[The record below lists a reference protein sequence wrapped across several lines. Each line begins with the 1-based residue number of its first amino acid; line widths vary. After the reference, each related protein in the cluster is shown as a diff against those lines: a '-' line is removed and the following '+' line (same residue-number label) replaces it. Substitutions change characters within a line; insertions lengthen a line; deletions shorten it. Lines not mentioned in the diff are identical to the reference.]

1 MGNAS
6 SSEDVEEEHVL
17 PCVSPQVQTGEDSTT
32 ADESLTNFSSLF
44 QPDSLYKALLAI
56 REPPGSALSR
66 KKDGMIRWLSG
77 LADKDEYSVNMVQV
91 VEHLTGKGV
100 SREEAVE
107 FFSEVDREGEGH
119 VDIAYLLMVLKD
131 RPVDPMQ
138 ALVPC
143 HQMPGPLEVYL
154 SSKCGQSEA
163 GRKLVQFLQARRVQP
178 VSLVVSSMNQ
188 IINHQ
193 VTREKLVQ
201 GRYHM
206 LLQREE
212 DFMEE
217 GGKDDGFSSRERV
230 VVSKCYSKIESSS
243 SQHQIK
249 HLTDNRMDSYWQS
262 SGSPRSHWIRLC
274 MLPGMAVRELAVS
287 VQSGDDSYMP
297 RTIVV
302 SVGSSDNR
310 LAEIKTVQ
318 VPRDKTGPVLLV
330 RNLGRVYQY
339 VQINI
344 RGCHSDGCD
353 CRVRGLH
360 VKGTKVV
367 EEHKKPSVLDTMAT
381 WYINLLASTAQA
393 AFPVAPQLRQT
404 LMSHSRS
411 ALGSLQPLVL
421 SPTSH
426 ARPKFLSPFVIREMQ
441 TMLGTLSSAEEA
453 SDLIPTDSLEVLL
466 TFSVAHGN
474 VNSILDCLHILK
486 GFRSTE
492 LKLEKLLHN
501 MEDVKKTKYL
511 LHSEAVM
518 LSVVSC
524 SGGSK
529 DENHKPEN
537 LLTNDIS
544 NTSAAPYVSAGKTTV
559 AAVIQQKDGLV
570 MSPTRL
576 VVQVPSAE
584 NAASLCLLFLLE
596 EEPQKEWLE
605 TLDNHKGWNEEEYC
619 QLLQEKE
626 GSGLLARM
634 EFSKETPQMDMPPD
648 VSRRGK
654 SLVVVMR
661 TTAKEVEAVALQAV
675 GVFGHCTSAEE
686 ERDAQFFKI
695 MDSLAPLDTEGG
707 VTGGV
712 VLCRVLVFLS
722 VLLQDL
728 ARLMHRRRLAS
739 LEPSMISEPHLAVED
754 LSLQKIWRIY
764 LPLASTTEDPHLSL
778 LVLWLLKSALPF
790 IQPEKP
796 SKEGDG
802 GSESTSSAILSHLCT
817 LLDREEEGQS
827 PATRSLAQEIVVKGV
842 VVFFPDAK
850 ARRDYLLEMIE
861 SVLSERQP
869 RSWWLKFEALCQY
882 FSTTDANSLLCLPT
896 KMEEGAPVDTDRAS
910 ELMTT
915 MLTVARRES
924 QLSLSSGKPRPEN
937 LVSLLCAL
945 QASLFFWCRKNIA
958 EDAVQ
963 KLLLKYVEKLVTAS
977 DMVLKE
983 IAVLESGKEDKMKAL
998 QNSLLTRTLAEML
1011 VFLPTIVKSP
1021 LPRPRLLDTLYP
1033 LVPGLQS
1040 AISSSP
1046 TASPPLA
1053 GVDSVQDLK
1062 QSVVGVW
1069 TRESSHNYENNA
1081 HTTEEFV
1088 CPSATKFVVEFDSR
1102 CVTERRYDYLEFT
1115 DVTGAKQKFDGKF
1128 NSEHW
1133 PRTAEFPGPK
1143 LQFLF
1148 HSDGS
1153 NNEWGYLFT
1162 LKAYGQAAPSLHWL
1176 LDLQLSLTRLLG
1188 QLTSATLSMKTL
1200 MTEPS
1205 EKQKEEQTE
1214 EALLTRSD
1222 LWRTLFRGGYML
1234 GKLTRSLSEAHTAS
1248 PATSELNSRLHDMA
1262 NGEKGGSKQLLDRLR
1277 ETEKGPYYGGDKV
1290 DRAVNAVFAALIW
1303 HCQELR
1309 EELAT
1314 WRGPS
1319 QPPSSLLREAFSTA
1333 EALRRELVEARQ
1345 KVLEAKEEED
1355 NGEKKAEIDEDSP
1368 LVSCHDKA
1376 LFLLKFAGLSRVDQE
1391 GGIGRDEKVD
1401 NSSAVSTVGRLKQQL
1416 SLGGLAKP
1424 RRKPASFELVLSFVK
1439 NEAIT
1444 EKKVH
1449 DLLQERQELARCVAQ
1464 AYTFAANYLTAI
1476 SVENMFELPGLMFL
1490 QQLVSNQRH
1499 FPIHYA
1505 AKLDGCGLD
1514 LENHVRKAYRLLL
1527 QQLLEGLSAFSHP
1540 PSVEYSR
1547 ARLLVNIITCHL
1559 LDVQWQNYDHL
1570 LLTDLQISDF
1580 LFQSAIMSTQT
1591 DEKKR
1596 ADKFEGE
1603 EAMLTRYALHTAFM
1617 EKVKELGGA
1626 DVMGLQQL
1634 QLYKDSEWEGDLFIE
1649 AKTWPPSA
1657 HISVQCDGCQ
1667 TLIRE
1672 GLFYHNMEM
1681 KNTSF
1686 DLCPQCFKSGFRPE
1700 NHSPDLLYLA
1710 MGHFS
1715 CSHCKLFILTHRF
1728 HSSSQYID
1736 LCLGC
1741 FRKEE
1746 ARGISDKWTVY
1757 LLSEVPATGS
1767 AYRYLTTDP
1776 EASKPLI
1783 YEDGWLTS
1791 TGPSVDLMVYH
1802 QQHCWLLFNS
1812 LCLNMAQ
1819 CLNTK
1824 QSASQGQ
1831 KSYREEACRN
1841 LLRCLRQLAFILH
1854 TAVLVKWEEE
1864 AKEKE
1869 QEKKQAS
1876 KSDTSSEDKEKDG
1889 AEQPCKDEGAVSTE
1903 AATAETLSSAAP
1915 LDNGEMD
1922 IPTER
1927 EDPISAASRQMS
1939 QDGLK
1944 STSAEKTFS
1953 LLFLNPSLYAL
1964 AAVLPADVGGWNQG
1978 SEELHQTVGEQVLP
1992 ALLEVSACTA
2002 FQSVTTRLA
2011 YIVTAQY
2018 MSRISPQVA
2027 DQSVAIARGSG
2038 LAEAVGMGKGGMV
2051 TAEYLFSL
2059 GAGFLHKSDFS
2070 GAATIAECLLILS
2083 RAPLWREVV
2092 SQSVLA
2098 PLSTKAE
2105 LHREGSLV
2113 QVRCKDSDQPPP
2125 VAVLTSVKEDSGTVV
2140 SCDHREPQMV
2150 KLSQCEVQD
2159 TLRGCITHS
2168 ELPSLLPLLRS
2179 CLQLAKQEDDRQ
2191 VEATWILALSLKA
2204 LLVLMRGPAS
2214 AEVVKMFLKE
2224 ELMMEISKLASKA
2237 TRLSWKWLAPDLEVV
2252 AIRNYQPPGSKNT
2265 DMSDGSKDGGGGEEK
2280 EMEDEG
2286 KDGGDATKDK
2296 DEEEPKDKDA
2306 KKKTGSMREEEACLE
2321 GLTDDIQDM
2330 LVIMQEAFQCPLP
2343 TLRALF
2349 DASGADVN
2357 KFIMS
2362 SEQYYD
2368 LESATLKPPPE
2379 IVEAAARWEV
2389 EMSSE
2394 QHEVKEIQDSLEDS
2408 GVTHLAPVPC
2418 SLSSLEAEPEK
2429 VDVTKRLKSSDLMQE
2444 DSKQQRGE
2452 GPEIGQEE
2460 SFQLLQEQLR
2470 GEGAS
2475 RKELLKTQQ
2484 AIVIL
2489 YARHLLAS
2497 VLSCW
2502 PRPPHFRLS
2511 TSNLGSMDEMQLFC
2525 LLDLLMRPLSQQ
2537 ASSDLVD
2544 AVIHCLE
2551 PTQLVDLAVRAAE
2564 AMRRVSVGCEKR
2576 QFQHP
2581 TQGTLEEKGKVVIA
2595 GASSLSIVLHQASG
2609 EVDIASNEEMSDHY
2623 KNLSSTNSDNH
2634 RELTHIPGNTVHYQV
2649 KLKASNEANKT
2660 SCSFTVTGTQMGRF
2674 TAGLKFLKQL
2684 LTVAESGERK
2694 ASTIPISK
2702 IWPNLIVVACH
2713 YTGQERLMIV
2723 CLLLRLLAVMR
2734 ECPSQERLDL
2744 SALKPLWQL
2753 YTTLVKEYENKN
2765 KSQQTIAPLILR
2777 SLTELFLNVENL
2789 AERWGVSQTMVV
2801 ETLTKESL
2809 ETWLE
2814 KGISNVAFLS
2824 LGMGLENT
2832 ASTAFAEAKR
2842 SYVPPVEEP
2851 EKEGEEDEEE
2861 NEEDE
2866 KDDESSSDSSLSD
2879 SSANSFESEES

>member
-1 MGNAS
+1 
-6 SSEDVEEEHVL
+6 
-17 PCVSPQVQTGEDSTT
+17 
-32 ADESLTNFSSLF
+32 
-44 QPDSLYKALLAI
+44 
-56 REPPGSALSR
+56 
-66 KKDGMIRWLSG
+66 
-77 LADKDEYSVNMVQV
+77 
-91 VEHLTGKGV
+91 
-100 SREEAVE
+100 
-107 FFSEVDREGEGH
+107 
-119 VDIAYLLMVLKD
+119 
-131 RPVDPMQ
+131 
-138 ALVPC
+138 
-143 HQMPGPLEVYL
+143 
-154 SSKCGQSEA
+154 
-163 GRKLVQFLQARRVQP
+163 
-178 VSLVVSSMNQ
+178 
-188 IINHQ
+188 
-193 VTREKLVQ
+193 
-201 GRYHM
+201 
-206 LLQREE
+206 
-212 DFMEE
+212 
-217 GGKDDGFSSRERV
+217 
-230 VVSKCYSKIESSS
+230 
-243 SQHQIK
+243 
-249 HLTDNRMDSYWQS
+249 
-262 SGSPRSHWIRLC
+262 
-274 MLPGMAVRELAVS
+274 
-287 VQSGDDSYMP
+287 
-297 RTIVV
+297 
-302 SVGSSDNR
+302 
-310 LAEIKTVQ
+310 
-318 VPRDKTGPVLLV
+318 
-330 RNLGRVYQY
+330 
-339 VQINI
+339 
-344 RGCHSDGCD
+344 
-353 CRVRGLH
+353 
-360 VKGTKVV
+360 
-367 EEHKKPSVLDTMAT
+367 
-381 WYINLLASTAQA
+381 
-393 AFPVAPQLRQT
+393 
-404 LMSHSRS
+404 
-411 ALGSLQPLVL
+411 
-421 SPTSH
+421 
-426 ARPKFLSPFVIREMQ
+426 
-441 TMLGTLSSAEEA
+441 
-453 SDLIPTDSLEVLL
+453 
-466 TFSVAHGN
+466 
-474 VNSILDCLHILK
+474 
-486 GFRSTE
+486 
-492 LKLEKLLHN
+492 
-501 MEDVKKTKYL
+501 
-511 LHSEAVM
+511 
-518 LSVVSC
+518 
-524 SGGSK
+524 
-529 DENHKPEN
+529 
-537 LLTNDIS
+537 
-544 NTSAAPYVSAGKTTV
+544 
-559 AAVIQQKDGLV
+559 
-570 MSPTRL
+570 
-576 VVQVPSAE
+576 
-584 NAASLCLLFLLE
+584 
-596 EEPQKEWLE
+596 
-605 TLDNHKGWNEEEYC
+605 
-619 QLLQEKE
+619 
-626 GSGLLARM
+626 
-634 EFSKETPQMDMPPD
+634 
-648 VSRRGK
+648 
-654 SLVVVMR
+654 
-661 TTAKEVEAVALQAV
+661 
-675 GVFGHCTSAEE
+675 
-686 ERDAQFFKI
+686 
-695 MDSLAPLDTEGG
+695 
-707 VTGGV
+707 
-712 VLCRVLVFLS
+712 VFLS

-764 LPLASTTEDPHLSL
+764 LPLASMTEDPHLSL

-850 ARRDYLLEMIE
+850 ARKDYLLEMIE
-861 SVLSERQP
+861 SVLSEKQP

-896 KMEEGAPVDTDRAS
+896 KIEEGTPVDTGRAS

-983 IAVLESGKEDKMKAL
+983 IATLESGKEDKMKAL

-1088 CPSATKFVVEFDSR
+1088 CPSATKFVLEFDSR

-1115 DVTGAKQKFDGKF
+1115 DVTGAKQKFDGRF

-1176 LDLQLSLTRLLG
+1176 LDLQLSLARLLG

-1200 MTEPS
+1200 MTKPL

-1248 PATSELNSRLHDMA
+1248 PATSELNIWLHNMA
-1262 NGEKGGSKQLLDRLR
+1262 NGGAKQLLDRLR
-1277 ETEKGPYYGGDKV
+1277 ETEKGPYYGGEKV
-1290 DRAVNAVFAALIW
+1290 DKAVNAVFAALIW

-1376 LFLLKFAGLSRVDQE
+1376 LFLLKFAGLSQVDQE
-1391 GGIGRDEKVD
+1391 GGIGRDDKVD
-1401 NSSAVSTVGRLKQQL
+1401 TGSAVSTVGRLKQQL

-1476 SVENMFELPGLMFL
+1476 SVENMFELPALVFL
-1490 QQLVSNQRH
+1490 QQLMSNQGH

-1580 LFQSAIMSTQT
+1580 LLQSAIMSTQT

-1603 EAMLTRYALHTAFM
+1603 EAMLTRYALHMAFV
-1617 EKVKELGGA
+1617 EKDKELGGA

-1634 QLYKDSEWEGDLFIE
+1634 QLYQDNEWEGDLFIE

-1657 HISVQCDGCQ
+1657 HISVQCDVCQ

-1686 DLCPQCFKSGFRPE
+1686 DLCPQCFKSGSGSRPE
-1700 NHSPDLLYLA
+1700 NHSPDQLYLA

-1715 CSHCKLFILTHRF
+1715 CGHCKLFILTHRF
-1728 HSSSQYID
+1728 HSSSQDID

-1746 ARGISDKWTVY
+1746 AKGKSDKWTVY
-1757 LLSEVPATGS
+1757 LSSEVPATGS
-1767 AYRYLTTDP
+1767 AYRYLSTDP

-1783 YEDGWLTS
+1783 YEGGWLTS

-1802 QQHCWLLFNS
+1802 QQHCWLLVNS

-1824 QSASQGQ
+1824 QSASQVQ
-1831 KSYREEACRN
+1831 KSYMEQACRN
-1841 LLRCLRQLAFILH
+1841 LLGCLRQLAFILH
-1854 TAVLVKWEEE
+1854 TAVLAKWEEE

-1889 AEQPCKDEGAVSTE
+1889 VEQPCKDEGAVSTE

-1915 LDNGEMD
+1915 LDSGEMD

-1927 EDPISAASRQMS
+1927 EDPISAASRQTS

-1953 LLFLNPSLYAL
+1953 LLFLNPSLYTL
-1964 AAVLPADVGGWNQG
+1964 AAVLLPEDVGGWSQG

-2002 FQSVTTRLA
+2002 FQSVTTRVA

-2038 LAEAVGMGKGGMV
+2038 LAEAVGMGRGGMV

-2105 LHREGSLV
+2105 EMDLSSIFALMVLAGFPKLHREGSLV

-2179 CLQLAKQEDDRQ
+2179 CLRLAMQEDDRQ

-2204 LLVLMRGPAS
+2204 LLVLMKGPAS

-2224 ELMMEISKLASKA
+2224 GLIMEISKLASKA

-2265 DMSDGSKDGGGGEEK
+2265 DMSDGSKDGGGREEKEMK

-2286 KDGGDATKDK
+2286 KDGGDGTKDE

-2306 KKKTGSMREEEACLE
+2306 TKKTGSRREEEACLE

-2379 IVEAAARWEV
+2379 IAEAAARWEV
-2389 EMSSE
+2389 EMSSK
-2394 QHEVKEIQDSLEDS
+2394 QHEVMDIQDSLEDS

-2418 SLSSLEAEPEK
+2418 SLSSLEAELEK
-2429 VDVTKRLKSSDLMQE
+2429 LDVTKRLKSSDLMQE
-2444 DSKQQRGE
+2444 DSRQQRGE

-2460 SFQLLQEQLR
+2460 SFQLLQEQLK

-2511 TSNLGSMDEMQLFC
+2511 TSDLGSMDEMQLFC
-2525 LLDLLMRPLSQQ
+2525 LLDLLMRPLGQQ

-2544 AVIHCLE
+2544 TVIHCLE
-2551 PTQLVDLAVRAAE
+2551 PTQLVGLAVSAAE

-2595 GASSLSIVLHQASG
+2595 SASSLSIVLLVLLPDSPSTNSLISLFSTCSHQASG

-2634 RELTHIPGNTVHYQV
+2634 KKLTRIIPGNTVHYRV
-2649 KLKASNEANKT
+2649 KLKASSEANRT
-2660 SCSFTVTGTQMGRF
+2660 CCSFTVTGTQMGRF
-2674 TAGLKFLKQL
+2674 TTGLKFLKQL
-2684 LTVAESGERK
+2684 LTVAESEERK
-2694 ASTIPISK
+2694 ASTIPLSK

-2723 CLLLRLLAVMR
+2723 CLLLRLLAIMR
-2734 ECPSQERLDL
+2734 ECPSLEKLDL

-2753 YTTLVKEYENKN
+2753 YTTLVKEYENKT

-2832 ASTAFAEAKR
+2832 ASTAFAEAKQ

-2866 KDDESSSDSSLSD
+2866 DDDDGSSDSSLSD